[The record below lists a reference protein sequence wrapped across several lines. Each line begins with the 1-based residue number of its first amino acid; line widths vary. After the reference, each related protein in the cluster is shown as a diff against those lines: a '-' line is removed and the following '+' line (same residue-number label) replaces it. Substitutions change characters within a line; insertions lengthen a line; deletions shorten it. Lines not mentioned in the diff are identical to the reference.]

1 MPSPKVATYDL
12 QPEMSAEEV
21 ADEVIKALR
30 NKAYA
35 LIVTNFANADMVGH
49 TAKQDAVIAALEAMD
64 FHTGRVLDAAEEQ
77 GVSVVLTSDHGNCDE
92 MIDPHT
98 GEPHTQHT
106 TYPVPCLV
114 MDGEPWD
121 LANGRGLSDVAPTIL
136 QLMGIRQPR
145 SMTGNS
151 LLVPYNGT

>member
-1 MPSPKVATYDL
+1 MPRDGSDT
-12 QPEMSAEEV
+12 
-21 ADEVIKALR
+21 
-30 NKAYA
+30 
-35 LIVTNFANADMVGH
+35 
-49 TAKQDAVIAALEAMD
+49 
-64 FHTGRVLDAAEEQ
+64 RVRLLDAAEEQ

-136 QLMGIRQPR
+136 QLMGIHQPR

-151 LLVPYNGT
+151 LLVPYNGS